1 MPLLDYGST
10 FDETG
15 IDGKKPQ
22 SWDNYVMPY
31 LQTVRTLTN
40 TTKFDYLNIQDDGL
54 RTGNLRTHANV
65 EAVRI
70 KVRNAT
76 GSSIAAGS
84 LVYFSGTYSDGT
96 DSYPTIA
103 KAVTTTAVGTTF
115 FAQATTTAAIGDG
128 ADGTA
133 AIFLELTGQTTSS
146 GTAGDSIY
154 LDTTAGGWTRTR
166 PTGGQYVQV
175 VGTITVVHASTGR
188 VVLSLGSV
196 PEHLTGGSSGLGATF
211 QTLTVQ
217 GASGAAADVYHISDA
232 GEDNADKWKI
242 SVADGGNRT
251 WENYTS
257 GSYAAKLTL
266 TSAGALT
273 VAGAL
278 NIGSVSAAGSDT
290 DKFLVLDGSGNVDY
304 RTGAEVLSDIGAS
317 AVAGSSSI
325 VTVGAL
331 NSGSIT
337 SGFGTI
343 DTGSSTIT
351 TTGALSAGATTI
363 SGDTVISNG
372 YGLIVGNGSQVTA
385 NTIVGEVQQLG
396 TANADTTT
404 TLGRWSA
411 DATSSR
417 MLFVKSRN
425 GTIGSSTIVQD
436 DDDLG
441 NIGFVADDGSDFA
454 HLAASITAS
463 VDGTPGANDVPGRLV
478 FATTADGASSPTER
492 LRISS
497 AGSLSLGTT
506 AVGGSPGA
514 GSVQFHKD
522 ANNYVRFWD
531 NATATF
537 YMQSNAANAPT
548 TAMKNS
554 DSDSLDITT
563 FQRTNAGGTILGQVR
578 NGLMAITGAPNGVMA
593 IGTSNSKNLVFGT
606 NNSPNLYLNTNGHL
620 GVNVSDP
627 QSLIEVS
634 QDSASAQIDALRLTN
649 ESTQGYGAKMTF
661 RQGDTVV
668 GSIKADNQTDDVWAM
683 RLGTYNQET
692 LLTLNQTGTAHIAES
707 ANGKMTQGLTIQQGD
722 NDNEILALKSTA
734 ISQSCT
740 DVAEADTFGTFTKYY
755 PDDGGLQVTG
765 FVDSGA
771 QAALSLQGV
780 TSHASPQSGKTSSNN
795 GTVNISAYKVS
806 SNDRAQ
812 LSANE
817 NILSIYGASATRFIF
832 DADGDAYADSQW
844 TTYDDHDDIAMLH
857 ALEATMVPD
866 LFGKC
871 MKYDSEYL
879 QKTGIIGEGSI
890 RQENGKTRAM
900 INTNRLQMLHHGAIR
915 QVHQQLQDVKEFYED
930 KIAALEARL
939 LRLEA

>member
-1 MPLLDYGST
+1 M
-10 FDETG
+10 
-15 IDGKKPQ
+15 
-22 SWDNYVMPY
+22 
-31 LQTVRTLTN
+31 
-40 TTKFDYLNIQDDGL
+40 
-54 RTGNLRTHANV
+54 
-65 EAVRI
+65 
-70 KVRNAT
+70 
-76 GSSIAAGS
+76 
-84 LVYFSGTYSDGT
+84 
-96 DSYPTIA
+96 
-103 KAVTTTAVGTTF
+103 
-115 FAQATTTAAIGDG
+115 
-128 ADGTA
+128 
-133 AIFLELTGQTTSS
+133 
-146 GTAGDSIY
+146 
-154 LDTTAGGWTRTR
+154 
-166 PTGGQYVQV
+166 
-175 VGTITVVHASTGR
+175 
-188 VVLSLGSV
+188 

-372 YGLIVGNGSQVTA
+372 CGLIVGNGSQVTA

-425 GTIGSSTIVQD
+425 GTIGSDTIVQD

-548 TAMKNS
+548 IAMKNS

-634 QDSASAQIDALRLTN
+634 QDSASAQVDALRLTN
-649 ESTQGYGAKMTF
+649 ESTGA
-661 RQGDTVV
+661 TV
-668 GSIKADNQTDDVWAM
+668 
-683 RLGTYNQET
+683 
-692 LLTLNQTGTAHIAES
+692 
-707 ANGKMTQGLTIQQGD
+707 
-722 NDNEILALKSTA
+722 
-734 ISQSCT
+734 
-740 DVAEADTFGTFTKYY
+740 
-755 PDDGGLQVTG
+755 
-765 FVDSGA
+765 
-771 QAALSLQGV
+771 LS
-780 TSHASPQSGKTSSNN
+780 
-795 GTVNISAYKVS
+795 
-806 SNDRAQ
+806 
-812 LSANE
+812 
-817 NILSIYGASATRFIF
+817 
-832 DADGDAYADSQW
+832 
-844 TTYDDHDDIAMLH
+844 
-857 ALEATMVPD
+857 
-866 LFGKC
+866 
-871 MKYDSEYL
+871 
-879 QKTGIIGEGSI
+879 
-890 RQENGKTRAM
+890 
-900 INTNRLQMLHHGAIR
+900 
-915 QVHQQLQDVKEFYED
+915 
-930 KIAALEARL
+930 
-939 LRLEA
+939 